1 MNMTN
6 CTAATLRAILC
17 FIDSGKTPKIA
28 YDRDDLA
35 QDLIDKITAAVGDR
49 AGSESVSI
57 MFDKDED
64 ELHRQF
70 VGVTQNIGSIF
81 ENIVSANGGRIA

>member
-1 MNMTN
+1 MNTIN

-35 QDLIDKITAAVGDR
+35 QELIDKIRIAVNDS
-49 AGSESVSI
+49 AGSESVSV
-57 MFDKDED
+57 MFGENQE

-70 VGVTQNIGSIF
+70 VGVMQNIGSVFASIIF
-81 ENIVSANGGRIA
+81 VNGGRIA